1 MPEEKTVRVD
11 QIEGLETY
19 IQQQVRATI
28 RQTAVPMLE
37 DMEEIRKSPAGMLIR
52 LEDKVE
58 ALELKMD
65 ERFRA
70 VDQRFEALETKM
82 DQRFEAIDQRFEAI
96 DQRFAD
102 LQRSMEQQ
110 LATIKWAIALLFPF
124 IFAILGKLFLMK

>member
-28 RQTAVPMLE
+28 RQAAVPMLE

-52 LEDKVE
+52 LEDKVD
-58 ALELKMD
+58 ALEIKID

-70 VDQRFEALETKM
+70 VDQRFEAV
-82 DQRFEAIDQRFEAI
+82 DQRFEAV

-110 LATIKWAIALLFPF
+110 LTTIKWAIALLFPF